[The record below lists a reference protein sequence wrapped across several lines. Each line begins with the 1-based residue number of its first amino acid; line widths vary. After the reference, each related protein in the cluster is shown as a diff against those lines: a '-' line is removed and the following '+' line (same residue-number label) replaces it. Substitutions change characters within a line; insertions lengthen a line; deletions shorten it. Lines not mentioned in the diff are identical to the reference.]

1 LQAVHQLHWNKDEEK
16 YMEAKTLI
24 DASALSALLKTEPV
38 VIIDTRAPEEYAIS
52 HIPGAINIREIFS
65 YLSTSTPEGLIA
77 MQGLFADLLGKAGLS
92 GKELAVIYEDAMN
105 TGYGQSCRGYF
116 LLKFLGHPSVSI
128 LHGGYKA
135 WQDAGLPTTN
145 EITTPE
151 PKTFPLNIN
160 TSLLID
166 KEEMLQSLDD
176 PSLVKLDVRDFDEWM
191 AESSSPY
198 GVDFCPR
205 KGRIPGA
212 VLIEW
217 YSLMKEKDGVAMFR
231 PKEEIQAIAQ
241 QVGITPDSTVNIYCF
256 KGARASN
263 TFVALSEAGIKD
275 LHIYFASWNEWSRD
289 LSLPIEEGPADPQ
302 RPAVTAAS
310 MSAA

>member
-1 LQAVHQLHWNKDEEK
+1 MTD
-16 YMEAKTLI
+16 KTLI
-24 DASALSALLKTEPV
+24 DASELSELLKTEPI

-52 HIPGAINIREIFS
+52 HIPGAVNIREIFS
-65 YLSTSTPEGLIA
+65 YLSTSTTEGLIA

-116 LLKFLGHPSVSI
+116 LLKFLGYPRVSI

-135 WQDAGLPTTN
+135 WQDAGLSVTN
-145 EITTPE
+145 KVSTLA
-151 PKTFPLNIN
+151 PKTFPLKIN
-160 TSLLID
+160 TSLLINKD
-166 KEEMLQSLDD
+166 EMLQSLAD

-198 GVDFCPR
+198 GIDFCPR

-217 YSLMKEKDGVAMFR
+217 YALMKEKDGVVMFR

-241 QVGITPDSTVNIYCF
+241 QVGITTGSTVNIYCF

-263 TFVALSEAGIKD
+263 TFVALSEAGVKD
-275 LHIYFASWNEWSRD
+275 LRIYFASWNEWSRD
-289 LSLPIEEGPADPQ
+289 PSLPIEEGPADPI
-302 RPAVTAAS
+302 RPAVTAAR
-310 MSAA
+310 MSAV

>member
-1 LQAVHQLHWNKDEEK
+1 MEE
-16 YMEAKTLI
+16 KTLI
-24 DASALSALLKTEPV
+24 DANELSALLKTEPV
-38 VIIDTRAPEEYAIS
+38 VIIDTRAPEEYAVS
-52 HIPGAINIREIFS
+52 HIPGAVNIREIFS
-65 YLSTSTPEGLIA
+65 YLSTSTSEGLIA

-116 LLKFLGHPSVSI
+116 VLKFLGYPRVSI
-128 LHGGYKA
+128 LHGGYRS
-135 WQDAGLPTTN
+135 WLDAGFSTTD
-145 EITTPE
+145 EVPTPE
-151 PKTFPLNIN
+151 AKTFPLNIN
-160 TSLLID
+160 SSLLINRD
-166 KEEMLQSLDD
+166 EMLQSLDN

-217 YSLMKEKDGVAMFR
+217 YALMEEMNGVAMFR
-231 PKEEIQAIAQ
+231 PKEEILEIARE
-241 QVGITPDSTVNIYCF
+241 VGITPDSTVNIYCF

-289 LSLPIEEGPADPQ
+289 PSLPIEEGPADPQ

-310 MSAA
+310 KSVA

>member
-1 LQAVHQLHWNKDEEK
+1 
-16 YMEAKTLI
+16 MEAKTLI
-24 DASALSALLKTEPV
+24 DANELSTFMKTEPV
-38 VIIDTRAPEEYAIS
+38 VVIDTRAPEEYAIS
-52 HIPGAINIREIFS
+52 HIPGAVNIREIFS

-116 LLKFLGHPSVSI
+116 LLKFLGYPSVSI
-128 LHGGYKA
+128 LHGGYKT

-145 EITTPE
+145 EITTLE

-166 KEEMLQSLDD
+166 KEQMLQSLAD
-176 PSLVKLDVRDFDEWM
+176 PSLVKLDVRDLDEWM

-289 LSLPIEEGPADPQ
+289 PSLPIEEGPADPQ

-310 MSAA
+310 MSAV